1 MKNKK
6 VIEWI
11 KLGQFGGYFMF
22 SCGYDYNEIIARLCR
37 NDLDK
42 KEAAKWK
49 AGIIGDMDL
58 INNKSSWGTALK
70 RVIENKKTSDSV
82 TLFYIIIKGFDGS
95 SEAFIKLAHE
105 CVHICQFF
113 LPDVLD
119 RNKEIEAEAYF
130 HTYIMQECIKV
141 MEG

>member
-1 MKNKK
+1 MSKK

-11 KLGQFGGYFMF
+11 KLGQFGGYLMF
-22 SCGYDYNEIIARLCR
+22 SCGNDYNEIMARLCR
-37 NDLDK
+37 KDLNK

-49 AGIIGDMDL
+49 AGIANEIDL
-58 INNKSSWGTALK
+58 INNKKSWGTALK
-70 RVIENKKTSDSV
+70 RVIENKKTGDSV

-113 LPDVLD
+113 LPDLLD
-119 RNKEIEAEAYF
+119 RDREIEAEAYF
-130 HTYIMQECIKV
+130 HTFIMQECIKAIG
-141 MEG
+141 E